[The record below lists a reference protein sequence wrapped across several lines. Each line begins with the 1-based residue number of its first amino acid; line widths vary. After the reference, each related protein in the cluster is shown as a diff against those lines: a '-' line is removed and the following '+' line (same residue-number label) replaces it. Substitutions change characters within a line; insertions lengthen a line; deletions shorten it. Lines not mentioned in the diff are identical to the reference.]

1 LSHFSRI
8 RTTFRHRAALVR
20 CLQELGYE
28 VTENTTVQGHHGC
41 HEVDIAATTSRGNG
55 IGFVQNGDGS
65 YDMVSDWWGVRTSE
79 KRMATELKARAAA
92 IQKEYAKKMVLE
104 QTKADGFELVSE
116 TEDTD
121 GTIRLVVRR
130 WA

>member
-1 LSHFSRI
+1 MSHFSRI
-8 RTTFRHRAALVR
+8 RTTFRHRTALVH
-20 CLQELGYE
+20 CLEELGYD

-41 HEVDIAATTSRGNG
+41 HEVDIAATTGRGSG
-55 IGFVQNGDGS
+55 IGFVQNSDGS
-65 YDMVSDWWGVRTSE
+65 YDMVADWWGVRGSE
-79 KRMATELKARAAA
+79 KQMAAELKTRAAA
-92 IQKEYAKKMVLE
+92 IQKEYAKKMVLA

-116 TEDTD
+116 TAEED

>member
-1 LSHFSRI
+1 MSHFSRI
-8 RTTFRHRAALVR
+8 RTTFRHRTALVR

-28 VTENTTVQGHHGC
+28 VMENTTVQGHHGC
-41 HEVDIAATTSRGNG
+41 HEVDIAATTRRGNG
-55 IGFVQNGDGS
+55 IGFVQNGNGS
-65 YDMVSDWWGVRTSE
+65 YDMVADWWGVRGNE
-79 KRMATELKARAAA
+79 KQMAAELKVRAAA

-104 QTKADGFELVSE
+104 QTKTDGFELVSE
-116 TEDTD
+116 TEDAD